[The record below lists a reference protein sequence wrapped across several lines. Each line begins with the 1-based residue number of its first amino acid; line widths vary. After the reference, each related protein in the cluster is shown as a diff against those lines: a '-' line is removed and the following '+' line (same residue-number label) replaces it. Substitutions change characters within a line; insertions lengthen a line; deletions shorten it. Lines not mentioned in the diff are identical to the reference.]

1 MKNLLTWLIRI
12 NQFFLIFDNN
22 IIKIVKRCC
31 LNLFLFTIIYI
42 ENALII
48 KMLFQYNFVKT
59 QKNIL

>member
-12 NQFFLIFDNN
+12 NQSFLIFDNN
-22 IIKIVKRCC
+22 IIKIVKRCR

-48 KMLFQYNFVKT
+48 K
-59 QKNIL
+59 I

>member
-1 MKNLLTWLIRI
+1 MKNLLTWLICI
-12 NQFFLIFDNN
+12 NQSFLIFDNN

-31 LNLFLFTIIYI
+31 LNLFLFTIIHI